1 MDRNRLFQRC
11 SFRIGSNDIF
21 CGGRLDFSRWQ
32 PLPMIDQELDAIDK
46 VHVFYDHAKVDS
58 VEVPAAVKA
67 PRQIGLGL
75 DCRMPAG
82 AKGTAEPEDAFE
94 RFRGNGEQS
103 FDYMADGDM
112 VARFVQL
119 SIAEP
124 PAHQETSLGR
134 RLTQFFMLTIWLT
147 SVNRS
152 IRAAVR

>member
-1 MDRNRLFQRC
+1 
-11 SFRIGSNDIF
+11 
-21 CGGRLDFSRWQ
+21 
-32 PLPMIDQELDAIDK
+32 MIDQELDAIDK
-46 VHVFYDHAKVDS
+46 GHVFYDHAKING

-67 PRQIGLGL
+67 PRQIGLGVYR
-75 DCRMPAG
+75 CMPAG

-94 RFRGNGEQS
+94 GFRGNCEQT
-103 FDYMADGDM
+103 FDYIEDGDM

-152 IRAAVR
+152 ISAAVR